1 MFQEPHDEVVVTA
14 AAKLDRAAAQQRSA
28 IRGQATVRP
37 GRQRDARERIR
48 DRERSRDI
56 EQRAELHIAQL
67 ETELAR
73 WRDIRRQRSRLDHNI
88 HNSRD
93 VADLLRQTRETINED
108 DDTVTTRVSSPR
120 AHLPRPTRESN
131 LRFEVEQSGSVSP
144 RRIRLPSELGRSVS
158 PQRSRLLS
166 PPSSSEGNRNVPDGL
181 VLDDTPRPTRV
192 RQSIWSSDEDLP
204 TPPPETW
211 EASYPPLRRVG
222 HLSPRPTPRVD
233 GLGDRRRSP
242 TPDNQEE
249 EETWVNNLLTTM
261 EDQNSSTATSF
272 ASDSVTRPRSSQNTS
287 TSFGEIGQLED
298 GCDLDLA
305 PGITEEDARAIREQ
319 HRRERRSEPDGPI
332 MTGQEGLRQ
341 HQERQRRARR
351 VDLGIFQE
359 LLERLGR
366 GEEIPDEW
374 RAAIGL
380 DLDGARGT

>member
-1 MFQEPHDEVVVTA
+1 MFQEPDDEVAVTA

-28 IRGQATVRP
+28 IRRQATVRP

-48 DRERSRDI
+48 DRERSRDF

-73 WRDIRRQRSRLDHNI
+73 WRDIRRQRSRLDQNI

-93 VADLLRQTRETINED
+93 VADLLRQTRETIDDD
-108 DDTVTTRVSSPR
+108 DDTTTTRASSPR

-131 LRFEVEQSGSVSP
+131 LRFEVEQSGGASP
-144 RRIRLPSELGRSVS
+144 R
-158 PQRSRLLS
+158 RSRLLS
-166 PPSSSEGNRNVPDGL
+166 PPSSSEGNRNVPDGPM
-181 VLDDTPRPTRV
+181 LDERPRPAPA
-192 RQSIWSSDEDLP
+192 RQSIWSPDEDLP

-261 EDQNSSTATSF
+261 DDQNSSTATSF
-272 ASDSVTRPRSSQNTS
+272 ASDSVTRSRSSQNTS